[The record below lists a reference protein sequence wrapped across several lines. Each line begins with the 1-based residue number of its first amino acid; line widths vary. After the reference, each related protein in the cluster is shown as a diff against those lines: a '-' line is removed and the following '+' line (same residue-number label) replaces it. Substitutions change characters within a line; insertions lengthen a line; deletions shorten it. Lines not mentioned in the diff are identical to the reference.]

1 MPCRRG
7 AALAGPGALDHAA
20 SRQGQPVQSIGV
32 DATGLAPCSSSPAE
46 AVQSRLLASHGVDTP
61 WLASRLL
68 HTLPLLPMPIHQRAG
83 RRPSMKTKRYFFPG
97 IITAGLLVLGLLAD
111 CGSAAIRARSI
122 FVESADVV
130 AGIGRAEREC
140 RQLMAA
146 LASARAAAMHADVPQ
161 LYSDLHFHMALV
173 DDALVQVESMSA
185 MAISSGWSR
194 LVQQDR
200 LAPQDVERTGPAL
213 ERREARDALR
223 SAVHALAASCA
234 RLISAARSF
243 KALEAQAITVLDE
256 DFSPHGLES
265 IKPLLTT
272 LLAD

>member
-1 MPCRRG
+1 
-7 AALAGPGALDHAA
+7 
-20 SRQGQPVQSIGV
+20 
-32 DATGLAPCSSSPAE
+32 
-46 AVQSRLLASHGVDTP
+46 
-61 WLASRLL
+61 
-68 HTLPLLPMPIHQRAG
+68 
-83 RRPSMKTKRYFFPG
+83 
-97 IITAGLLVLGLLAD
+97 
-111 CGSAAIRARSI
+111 
-122 FVESADVV
+122 
-130 AGIGRAEREC
+130 
-140 RQLMAA
+140 
-146 LASARAAAMHADVPQ
+146 
-161 LYSDLHFHMALV
+161 
-173 DDALVQVESMSA
+173 MSA

-272 LLAD
+272 LLADEPLVLRALADLATCATELRIAITGRDYGRTQPAHRIGTSCASASPSNPAAPRGAS

>member
-1 MPCRRG
+1 
-7 AALAGPGALDHAA
+7 
-20 SRQGQPVQSIGV
+20 
-32 DATGLAPCSSSPAE
+32 
-46 AVQSRLLASHGVDTP
+46 
-61 WLASRLL
+61 
-68 HTLPLLPMPIHQRAG
+68 
-83 RRPSMKTKRYFFPG
+83 MKTKRYFFPG

-272 LLAD
+272 LLADEPLVLRALAELATCATELRIAITGRDYGRTQPAHRIGTSCASASPSNPAAPRGAS